1 MHSIFSAIEA
11 SIGIRVT
18 EEVQLQQLREAIDT
32 VDAEILRLVAS
43 RVELVLRIAEFKRE
57 RQMPVYD
64 PDRERAVIER
74 LLSLAPSNL
83 DPQLVRRIFE
93 RIIDESR
100 RVEQHQA

>member
-1 MHSIFSAIEA
+1 M
-11 SIGIRVT
+11 T
-18 EEVQLQQLREAIDT
+18 EEVQLAQLREAIDS

-43 RVELVLRIAEFKRE
+43 RVELVLSIAEYKRA

-74 LLSLAPSNL
+74 LLGLAPANL

-100 RVEQHQA
+100 RVEQHQPK

>member
-1 MHSIFSAIEA
+1 M
-11 SIGIRVT
+11 T
-18 EEVQLQQLREAIDT
+18 EEVQLAQLREAIDS

-43 RVELVLRIAEFKRE
+43 RVELVLSISEYKRV

-74 LLSLAPSNL
+74 LLGLAPANL

-100 RVEQHQA
+100 RVEQHQPKVTTPG

>member
-1 MHSIFSAIEA
+1 M
-11 SIGIRVT
+11 T
-18 EEVQLQQLREAIDT
+18 EEVQLAQLREAIDS

-43 RVELVLRIAEFKRE
+43 RVELVLSISEYKRV

-74 LLSLAPSNL
+74 LLGLAPANL

-100 RVEQHQA
+100 RVEQHQPK

>member
-1 MHSIFSAIEA
+1 M
-11 SIGIRVT
+11 T
-18 EEVQLQQLREAIDT
+18 EEVQLAQLREAIDS

-43 RVELVLRIAEFKRE
+43 RVELVLSIAEYKRA

-74 LLSLAPSNL
+74 LLGLAPANL

-100 RVEQHQA
+100 RVEQHQPQ

>member
-1 MHSIFSAIEA
+1 
-11 SIGIRVT
+11 VT
-18 EEVQLQQLREAIDT
+18 EEVQLAQLREAIDS

-43 RVELVLRIAEFKRE
+43 RVELVLSISEYKRV

-74 LLSLAPSNL
+74 LLGLAPANL

-100 RVEQHQA
+100 RVEQHQPK

>member
-1 MHSIFSAIEA
+1 
-11 SIGIRVT
+11 VT
-18 EEVQLQQLREAIDT
+18 EEVQLTQLREAIDT

-43 RVELVLRIAEFKRE
+43 RVELVLSIAKYKRV

-64 PDRERAVIER
+64 PDRERSVIER
-74 LLSLAPSNL
+74 LLGLAPANL

-100 RVEQHQA
+100 RVELHQPE

>member
-1 MHSIFSAIEA
+1 
-11 SIGIRVT
+11 VT
-18 EEVQLQQLREAIDT
+18 EELQLAQLRDAIDT

-43 RVELVLRIAEFKRE
+43 RVELVLTIAEYKRV

-64 PDRERAVIER
+64 PDRERAVIDR
-74 LLSLAPSNL
+74 LLGLAPANL

-100 RVEQHQA
+100 RVEQHQPKGTTPW